1 MTDVNLI
8 TTAEFQAYAPEI
20 DISQYT
26 EPTLSGMISQ
36 ASGMVS
42 DFLDFTPV
50 LEVITDESKRG
61 MVTTDGDLLIFP
73 NKIPVQSVASIGI
86 YKGTTTVQVVLQD
99 GAGNNRYNIDYT
111 KRNVR
116 VPWGEVAIT
125 GNPVFNNFFQLRGI
139 EFYTKMTY
147 TGGWAFSELPK
158 AIKQATIL
166 YMRDIISRKYN
177 PQGASRITQ
186 GAITLEFAQRKN
198 GETSDLVADAEK
210 LLASYRKIG

>member
-1 MTDVNLI
+1 MTEVNLI
-8 TTAEFQAYAPEI
+8 TTADFQAYAPEV

-36 ASGMVS
+36 ASAMVS
-42 DFLDFTPV
+42 DYLDYSPV
-50 LEVITDESKRG
+50 LETITDESKKG

-73 NKIPVQSVASIGI
+73 NKLPVQSVSSIGV
-86 YKGTTTVQVVLQD
+86 YKGTTTVSITLTD
-99 GAGNNRYNIDYT
+99 SAGNNRYNIDYT

-125 GNPVFNNFFQLRGI
+125 GNPVFNNFFQLRGL

-147 TGGWAFSELPK
+147 QGGWAYSELPR

-166 YMRDIISRKYN
+166 YVRDIISRKYN
-177 PQGASRITQ
+177 PQGASRISQ
-186 GAITLEFAQRKN
+186 GAITIEFAQRKD
-198 GETSDLVADAEK
+198 GSTSDLVSDAQK
-210 LLASYRKIG
+210 LLQTYRRIG